1 MVARATLHNMRRDRD
16 EQVRNFTAKHRGQAG
31 VCKFVITCPNCYH
44 EVNYTDTIVRD
55 VLARGIA
62 HPDIQLDLLGDKNK
76 NMTLEEVT
84 QFVEAKE
91 AEKRSA
97 SRLLDTHI

>member
-1 MVARATLHNMRRDRD
+1 MVARVTLHNIRQDRD
-16 EQVRNFTAKHRGQAG
+16 DPMRNFSSKLRGQAG
-31 VCKFVITCPNCYH
+31 VCKCVITCPNCNH

-62 HPDIQLDLLGDKNK
+62 DPDIKPDLLGDKNQ

-84 QFVEAKE
+84 
-91 AEKRSA
+91 
-97 SRLLDTHI
+97 